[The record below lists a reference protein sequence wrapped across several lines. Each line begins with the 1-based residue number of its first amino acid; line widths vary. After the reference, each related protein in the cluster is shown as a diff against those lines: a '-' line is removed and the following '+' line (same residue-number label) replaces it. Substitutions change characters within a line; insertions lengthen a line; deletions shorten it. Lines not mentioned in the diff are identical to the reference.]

1 MDFLRPLHCLLNA
14 TRIIDFLGPLA
25 LRVYLA
31 PIFWMAGT
39 GKLADMEST
48 AAWFGNPDWSLG
60 LPFPTV
66 MSCLLTATH
75 V

>member
-1 MDFLRPLHCLLNA
+1 MELLRSLHRLLN
-14 TRIIDFLGPLA
+14 TRRIIDFLGPLA
-25 LRVYLA
+25 LRLYLA

-48 AAWFGNPDWSLG
+48 AVWFGNPDWGLG
-60 LPFPTV
+60 LPFPTS
-66 MSCLLTATH
+66 MAWLLTATH